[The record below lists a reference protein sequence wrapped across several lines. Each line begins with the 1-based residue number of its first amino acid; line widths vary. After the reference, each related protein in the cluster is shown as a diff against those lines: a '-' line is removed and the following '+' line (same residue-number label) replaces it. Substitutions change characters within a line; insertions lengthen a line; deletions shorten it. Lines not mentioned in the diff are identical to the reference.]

1 METSVV
7 GVEPSRPLPVV
18 AGDLALD
25 FANTVDDPWGPA
37 CFDHLGDAP
46 GLAGWAGL
54 TGLLD
59 GKQVA
64 EALAD
69 LDEHPGRAAARLR
82 RAHAL
87 RSALQA
93 VFGAVADGVEPP
105 VDAWR
110 TLREAIA
117 DAVAR
122 ASLVMDHGGAALVWT
137 DDLDG
142 LLRRVAYAAHRLLTG
157 DQLHRVK
164 RCAGCP
170 WVYLDQS
177 KNLSRRWCT
186 MDDCGKHEKMRRY
199 VERRAARRAASR

>member
-7 GVEPSRPLPVV
+7 GSEPVRPLPVV

-25 FANTVDDPWGPA
+25 FANTVDDPWGA
-37 CFDHLGDAP
+37 ARFDHLGDAP
-46 GLAGWAGL
+46 RVVGWAGL
-54 TGLLD
+54 MGLLSEE
-59 GKQVA
+59 QVA
-64 EALAD
+64 LALAD
-69 LDEHPGRAAARLR
+69 LRDHPGRAGARLR

-87 RSALQA
+87 RAALEA

-105 VDAWR
+105 ADAWR
-110 TLREAIA
+110 ALRDPVA
-117 DAVAR
+117 DAVAH
-122 ASLVMDHGGAALVWT
+122 ASLVVDGGGATLVWA

-142 LLRRVAYAAHRLLTG
+142 VLRRVAYAAHRLLTG
-157 DQLHRVK
+157 DQLRRVK

-199 VERRAARRAASR
+199 VERRAAHRAASR